1 MYRLRT
7 AITRPRLLREG
18 LLTMA
23 QSNTP
28 KAITVAF
35 QGVAGANSEAAIW
48 QHFGAGTDGA
58 KVTPLP
64 METFDDIFRAVEA
77 GAATHGMLPVENSSA
92 GSVARSYELL
102 MDYDLR
108 IQAEVILRVRY
119 TLLGMPGAKLN
130 DIKRVQSHPQ
140 ALAQCEKYLKRRNLM
155 PVAWFDTAG
164 SARDLAAN
172 PDPHTAALASEL
184 AGRLYGLEALESN
197 VEDETHNYTRFFV
210 IGHGDPPPS
219 ERAKTSIVF
228 SLQNRPG
235 VLYEAMGE
243 FATRGIN
250 LTKIES
256 RPRPNRP
263 WQYWFY
269 LDFEGHF
276 QSADCEA
283 ALMGVLR
290 RAAMMKILGS
300 YPAAVQ
306 PEPEKLY
313 TGEPT

>member
-1 MYRLRT
+1 MHRLRT
-7 AITRPRLLREG
+7 ASLRPRLFRES
-18 LLTMA
+18 LLIMEN
-23 QSNTP
+23 Q
-28 KAITVAF
+28 AINAIKVGF

-48 QHFGAGTDGA
+48 QHFGTGTDGA
-58 KVTPLP
+58 KVTTLPL
-64 METFDDIFRAVEA
+64 ETFDDIFRAVES

-119 TLLGMPGAKLN
+119 TLLAHRGVKLS

-140 ALAQCEKYLKRRNLM
+140 ALAQCEKYLKRRNLI

-219 ERAKTSIVF
+219 DRAKTSIVF
-228 SLQNRPG
+228 SMQSRPG
-235 VLYEAMGE
+235 NPESLY
-243 FATRGIN
+243 
-250 LTKIES
+250 S
-256 RPRPNRP
+256 
-263 WQYWFY
+263 
-269 LDFEGHF
+269 
-276 QSADCEA
+276 
-283 ALMGVLR
+283 
-290 RAAMMKILGS
+290 
-300 YPAAVQ
+300 
-306 PEPEKLY
+306 
-313 TGEPT
+313 

>member
-1 MYRLRT
+1 
-7 AITRPRLLREG
+7 
-18 LLTMA
+18 MA
-23 QSNTP
+23 SQPELNTSTP
-28 KAITVAF
+28 TPAAPIKVAF
-35 QGVAGANSEAAIW
+35 QGVAGANSEAAVW
-48 QHFGAGTDGA
+48 QHFGPTTDHQQ
-58 KVTPLP
+58 VTTLPL
-64 METFDDIFRAVEA
+64 ETFDDIFRAVEA

-92 GSVARSYELL
+92 GSVARAYELL

-119 TLLGMPGAKLN
+119 SLLVMPGIKLS
-130 DIKRVQSHPQ
+130 DIRQAQSHPQ
-140 ALAQCEKYLKRRNLM
+140 ALAQCERYLKRRGIK

-164 SARDLAAN
+164 SARDLAAR
-172 PDPHTAALASEL
+172 PDAHTAALASEL
-184 AGRLYGLEALESN
+184 AGRLYGLEALETN

-219 ERAKTSIVF
+219 ARAKTSIVF
-228 SLQNRPG
+228 SMQSRPG
-235 VLYEAMGE
+235 ALYEAMGE

-269 LDFEGHF
+269 MDFEGHF
-276 QSADCEA
+276 QTPNCEA
-283 ALMGVLR
+283 ALMGILR

-300 YPAAVQ
+300 YPAAIQ

-313 TGEPT
+313 TGESA